1 MSQRLYLPPSEAAE
15 MLGVT
20 IRTIQRMVDD
30 GRLTPDYG
38 GRGGTQRFKVTELRR
53 LKHGP
58 KLAKKPPKGAT
69 HGLYVYT
76 RYKCRCGIC
85 RDARSRYVA
94 GRQQRTALKPSDKRH
109 GKRSTY
115 TTLGCR
121 CARCTKA
128 NNDYAVERRL
138 EREQARRDAAFDK
151 L

>member
-1 MSQRLYLPPSEAAE
+1 

-20 IRTIQRMVDD
+20 IRTVQRMVDD

-38 GRGGTQRFKVTELRR
+38 GRGGTQRFRVSELRTIVR
-53 LKHGP
+53 GP
-58 KLAKKPPKGAT
+58 RVAKKPPKGIT

-94 GRQQRTALKPSDKRH
+94 GRSQRTVLKPGDSRH

-121 CARCTKA
+121 CPACKKA
-128 NNDYAVERRL
+128 NNDYSVDR
-138 EREQARRDAAFDK
+138 RRDAEFDK